1 MQRTAQERIIECT
14 VKGSR
19 IITVDVW
26 SLMDKEKQ
34 VPESIRRA
42 ELDFHFVPE
51 MTKEEVLTYAPLTLA
66 FLGDAVYELAIR
78 TNLVQEAERSPNMLN
93 RLSSALAKAGA
104 QSIAMEAIEPVLT
117 EEELSVYR
125 RGRNAKSHTMAK
137 NATVIDDRR
146 ATGFEALIGYLYLTG
161 QKERYLELIRIGV
174 EKNEQG

>member
-1 MQRTAQERIIECT
+1 
-14 VKGSR
+14 
-19 IITVDVW
+19 
-26 SLMDKEKQ
+26 MDREKQ
-34 VPESIRRA
+34 VPESIRQA

-51 MTKEEVLTYAPLTLA
+51 MTKEEALMYAPLTLA

-78 TNLVQEAERSPNMLN
+78 TDLVQEADRSTMIPSSEFSTKGCRNMLN

-104 QSIAMEAIEPVLT
+104 QSIAMEAIEPILN
-117 EEELSVYR
+117 EDELSVYR

-137 NATVIDDRR
+137 NATVIDYRR

>member
-1 MQRTAQERIIECT
+1 
-14 VKGSR
+14 
-19 IITVDVW
+19 
-26 SLMDKEKQ
+26 MDKEKQ

-104 QSIAMEAIEPVLT
+104 Q
-117 EEELSVYR
+117 ELS
-125 RGRNAKSHTMAK
+125 AKPP
-137 NATVIDDRR
+137 IC
-146 ATGFEALIGYLYLTG
+146 
-161 QKERYLELIRIGV
+161 
-174 EKNEQG
+174 

>member
-1 MQRTAQERIIECT
+1 
-14 VKGSR
+14 
-19 IITVDVW
+19 
-26 SLMDKEKQ
+26 MDRENQ
-34 VPESIRRA
+34 VPDSIRQA

-51 MTKEEVLTYAPLTLA
+51 MTNEEALTYAPLTLA

-78 TNLVQEAERSPNMLN
+78 TDLVQEADRSPNMLN

-104 QSIAMEAIEPVLT
+104 QSIAMEAIEPILT
-117 EEELSVYR
+117 EDELSVYR
-125 RGRNAKSHTMAK
+125 RGRDAKSLTMAK
-137 NATVIDDRR
+137 NATVIDYRR

>member
-1 MQRTAQERIIECT
+1 
-14 VKGSR
+14 
-19 IITVDVW
+19 
-26 SLMDKEKQ
+26 MDREKQ
-34 VPESIRRA
+34 VPESIRQA

-51 MTKEEVLTYAPLTLA
+51 MTKEEALMYAPLTLA
-66 FLGDAVYELAIR
+66 FLGDAVYELAI
-78 TNLVQEAERSPNMLN
+78 

-104 QSIAMEAIEPVLT
+104 QSIAMEAIEPILN
-117 EEELSVYR
+117 EDELSVYR

-137 NATVIDDRR
+137 NATVIDYRR